1 MDYRVMAGTG
11 LKISR
16 FSLGTMMYGGQ
27 TGEAESLEMI
37 RYAIDHGITSIDTA
51 DIYNTG
57 VTEEIV
63 GKAIKGQR
71 GGLVLASKLGGRMG
85 PDPNDAGLSR
95 LHVLKA
101 CEDSLRRLG
110 TDYLDIYYL
119 HWPDYG
125 TPLEETLEATTQLVR
140 SGKVRYVA
148 VSNYASWQV
157 VQAQWIAEK
166 NHFIAPVCNQVVY
179 NLLQRDIERE
189 LMPCLKTQKVGL
201 AIYNPLAGGMLTGRH
216 KRGTPQGVNRF
227 NTPQSSGSRT
237 LGDIYYERYW
247 TEANFN
253 AIDGYAQ
260 VALQEGIPLTELAIR
275 WCISQQQVDSILIGS
290 SRKEQLQENV
300 SLLEKPALSPETLSA
315 CDKVYDELHG
325 IRFKYNR

>member
-1 MDYRVMAGTG
+1 MEDRIMAGTG
-11 LKISR
+11 LRISR

-27 TGEAESLEMI
+27 TGEAESLEQI

-51 DIYNTG
+51 DIYNNG
-57 VTEEIV
+57 ITEEIV
-63 GKAIKGQR
+63 GKAIAGR
-71 GGLVLASKLGGRMG
+71 RAGLILASKLAGRMG
-85 PDPNDAGLSR
+85 PGPNDAGLSR

-119 HWPDYG
+119 HWPDYS

-148 VSNYASWQV
+148 LSNFASWQV
-157 VQAQWIAEK
+157 VQTQWIAERS
-166 NHFIAPVCNQVVY
+166 HFIAPVCNQVVY

-189 LMPCLKTQKVGL
+189 LIPCLKAQKVGL
-201 AIYNPLAGGMLTGRH
+201 TIYNPLGGGMLTGKH
-216 KRGTPQGVNRF
+216 KRGTPEGINRF
-227 NTPQSSGSRT
+227 NTPQASGART

-253 AIDGYAQ
+253 AVDGYAK
-260 VALQEGIPLTELAIR
+260 VAAEAGIPLIELALR
-275 WCISQQQVDSILIGS
+275 WCISQPAVDSILLGA
-290 SRKEQLQENV
+290 SRTAQLQENLA
-300 SLLEKPALSPETLSA
+300 LLDKPALSPETLAA